1 MTTIDI
7 YDNDKKFF
15 SMNIESVDIF
25 NRNKEKISNMLESYF
40 FRIKTTQLYEE
51 MKQKIQTILDS
62 DVKYNRK
69 LKLKKISKDY
79 NQSFNNYSDNNFLIN
94 ITFKV
99 SKEDF

>member
-7 YDNDKKFF
+7 YDNDKKLF

-40 FRIKTTQLYEE
+40 FRIKTDQLYEE
-51 MKQKIQTILDS
+51 MKQKIQIILDS

-79 NQSFNNYSDNNFLIN
+79 NQSFNNYSDNNFLN

>member
-7 YDNDKKFF
+7 YDNDKKLF